1 MGRLPQKFP
10 LLFQSVLSPHLLS
23 SSVCMGFFSTLPLNS
38 VSLHFANSMFSFF
51 WRQPG
56 SIFTLN
62 LQISFICI
70 YLELVYLPGREITYH
85 PAPNSDSAQPSV
97 TFYLDSRYHF
107 LVSMSGLF
115 HIPPLN
121 TDTHSEINIIEN
133 KICKQKIWFSLN
145 SSVSVH
151 SDKTYDILLIYSVM
165 VHFNMTYGFL
175 LISSVM
181 VHLNMT

>member
-1 MGRLPQKFP
+1 MGRHSPEVPSIIPVSFIPPLALFLCLHGLFLYSSPQLCFSSLCKFYV
-10 LLFQSVLSPHLLS
+10 LLLLETAWEHLY
-23 SSVCMGFFSTLPLNS
+23 
-38 VSLHFANSMFSFF
+38 
-51 WRQPG
+51 
-56 SIFTLN
+56 IN

-133 KICKQKIWFSLN
+133 KICKQKI
-145 SSVSVH
+145 
-151 SDKTYDILLIYSVM
+151 
-165 VHFNMTYGFL
+165 
-175 LISSVM
+175 
-181 VHLNMT
+181 